1 MMAETPTHTPGT
13 FCWVRALELGG
24 SLQAP
29 AMDVPGVGRFGW
41 VSDPLGATFSVIAL
55 VER

>member
-1 MMAETPTHTPGT
+1 MAETPTHTPGT

-41 VSDPLGATFSVIAL
+41 VSDPLGATFAVIAL